1 MKRETVPPRR
11 DEAANGRGCWAG
23 RGSKEPC
30 KASGAVGMHIS
41 QLMSEKK
48 YTFHKIADYSAE
60 LSFSQQGIAVV
71 EINGKKLCITRFKD
85 QWFGFA
91 YKCPH
96 ASGIM
101 AEGHVD
107 AVGNV
112 VCPVHRYKFS
122 LQNGR
127 NTSGEG
133 YYLKTY
139 PVEIRDES
147 IWVGFP
153 EGGLFGWL

>member
-1 MKRETVPPRR
+1 M
-11 DEAANGRGCWAG
+11 A
-23 RGSKEPC
+23 
-30 KASGAVGMHIS
+30 
-41 QLMSEKK
+41 EKK
-48 YTFHKIADYSAE
+48 YQYHQIAEHSSE
-60 LSFSQQGIAVV
+60 LAFNEQGIAVV
-71 EINGKKLCITRFKD
+71 EVKGKKICIARFGSA
-85 QWFGFA
+85 WFGFA

-101 AEGHVD
+101 AEGYID

-112 VCPVHRYKFS
+112 VCPVHRYKFN

-139 PVEIRDES
+139 PVESRGEAIF
-147 IWVGFP
+147 VGLP
-153 EGGLFGWL
+153 DGGLFGWL

>member
-1 MKRETVPPRR
+1 MLRLLFDLPVQMLRMT
-11 DEAANGRGCWAG
+11 
-23 RGSKEPC
+23 
-30 KASGAVGMHIS
+30 
-41 QLMSEKK
+41 EKK
-48 YTFHKIADYSAE
+48 YTYHQIADHPST
-60 LSFSQQGIAVV
+60 LSFNQQGIAVV
-71 EINGKKLCITRFKD
+71 ELKGKKICITRYKEE
-85 QWFGFA
+85 WFAFG

-101 AEGHVD
+101 ADGHID

-122 LQNGR
+122 LKNGR

-139 PVEIRDES
+139 PVEVREEAVF
-147 IWVGFP
+147 VGIP
-153 EGGLFGWL
+153 DGGLFGWI

>member
-1 MKRETVPPRR
+1 MT
-11 DEAANGRGCWAG
+11 
-23 RGSKEPC
+23 
-30 KASGAVGMHIS
+30 
-41 QLMSEKK
+41 EKK
-48 YTFHKIADYSAE
+48 YQYHQVAE
-60 LSFSQQGIAVV
+60 HPQELAFNEQGIAVT
-71 EINGKKLCITRFKD
+71 EIKGKKICITRHRE
-85 QWFGFA
+85 QWYAFA

-101 AEGHVD
+101 SEGYVD

-139 PVEIRDES
+139 PVEVRGEAIFIGLPD
-147 IWVGFP
+147 
-153 EGGLFGWL
+153 GGLFGWL

>member
-1 MKRETVPPRR
+1 MT
-11 DEAANGRGCWAG
+11 
-23 RGSKEPC
+23 
-30 KASGAVGMHIS
+30 
-41 QLMSEKK
+41 EKK
-48 YTFHKIADYSAE
+48 YQFHKIADDPAT
-60 LSFSQQGIAVV
+60 LSFNHNHIAVV
-71 EINGKKLCITRFKD
+71 DVKGKKICIARFNN
-85 QWFGFA
+85 QWFAFA

-101 AEGHVD
+101 SEGYID
-107 AVGNV
+107 AAGNV

-139 PVEIRDES
+139 PVEIRAEALY
-147 IWVGFP
+147 VGLP
-153 EGGLFGWL
+153 DGGLFGWL

>member
-1 MKRETVPPRR
+1 
-11 DEAANGRGCWAG
+11 
-23 RGSKEPC
+23 
-30 KASGAVGMHIS
+30 
-41 QLMSEKK
+41 MSEKK
-48 YTFHKIADYSAE
+48 YQWHLIAATAA
-60 LSFSQQGIAVV
+60 LSFNSNQITVV
-71 EINGKKLCITRFKD
+71 EIKGKKICIGRFNE
-85 QWFGFA
+85 QLFAFA

-101 AEGHVD
+101 ADGYID

-112 VCPVHRYKFS
+112 VCPIHRYKFS

-139 PVEIRDES
+139 PVRES
-147 IWVGFP
+147 GEGLFVGIP
-153 EGGLFGWL
+153 DGGLFGWI

>member
-1 MKRETVPPRR
+1 
-11 DEAANGRGCWAG
+11 
-23 RGSKEPC
+23 
-30 KASGAVGMHIS
+30 MHIS

-48 YTFHKIADYSAE
+48 YSFHKIADHSAE

-71 EINGKKLCITRFKD
+71 EINGKKICITRFKD

-101 AEGHVD
+101 AEGYVD

-139 PVEIRDES
+139 PVEVRDES

-153 EGGLFGWL
+153 EGGGLFGWL

>member
-1 MKRETVPPRR
+1 
-11 DEAANGRGCWAG
+11 
-23 RGSKEPC
+23 
-30 KASGAVGMHIS
+30 
-41 QLMSEKK
+41 MSEKK
-48 YTFHKIADYSAE
+48 YVFHKIADDAAL
-60 LSFSQQGIAVV
+60 LSFNQNHIAVV
-71 EINGKKLCITRFKD
+71 EVKGKKVCITNFNQ
-85 QWFGFA
+85 QWFAFA

-101 AEGHVD
+101 AEGYVD

-139 PVEIRDES
+139 PVELREAAVY
-147 IWVGFP
+147 VGLP
-153 EGGLFGWL
+153 DGGLFGWL